1 MPLILRK
8 VGRYEILREIGR
20 GGMGLVYLAR
30 QTDLDRSVAL
40 KELGASFASDPAFA
54 DRFVRESR
62 LAGGLNHPNIVT
74 VYDFFEHNGLPYI
87 SMEYLERGSL
97 RPWVD
102 KLTLAQIAGVLEG
115 LLAGLAHAGSRGIVH
130 RDLKPENVLVTLEG
144 GVKIADFGI
153 AKAYNTVLASGQFQ
167 TDTRTA
173 VGTPTYMAPEQA
185 LGKELGPWTDLY
197 SVGVMAYEMIVGRVP
212 FYEVETPLAILLHH
226 VNEPPPSP
234 QSVEPG
240 LDPEL
245 ASWIERLLEKD
256 PPARPAEAQTAW
268 DQFEEI
274 VIRLLG
280 SAWRREARLLD
291 RPADAESAVP
301 LTPAVFTPAEPPS
314 TARGEVTSPSD
325 DAEPHPGSPPTV
337 PADRAPPRPAD
348 DTAGAARTATA
359 PAGGQPA
366 ASAGLEA
373 DDAEPQAADEPTDVR
388 ATRPGPQPSIA
399 VTPPP
404 AERVPPPQVDEAP
417 DQDVAR
423 VETTVPVPA
432 DRVAGDERAA
442 GRARPRRFGRA
453 RLIWVAVALGALA
466 AGGVAIALVRGGSKA
481 TSTTAATGAR
491 VVPPEPRPTARE
503 HADLAVTSSSVYV
516 ATAGGHVLRLAG
528 TTLRPEAA
536 TADAAGPQGI
546 AVSGDDLV
554 VGDRDTLTTL
564 AGDDL
569 APVSSRAF
577 PQAADV
583 ASTGRMLLAVRSAG
597 PSSSRVCTVNGR
609 RCTALPFVPSGFG
622 AAPGKVF
629 VADGKAGTVE
639 ILPAATLGRTRPI
652 RVGSYPHGRL
662 IAFLQRL
669 YVPIERGVA
678 VVDLTTRRLLR
689 TIPLVATPSDVWIV
703 PTNGFLVATLYADN
717 RVAILDTASST
728 GKPRLVDVPSRP
740 VAVAGPPA
748 SAGPRNDVY
757 VLGAGNWTV
766 SRLSSRTGKVLR
778 SERLPGLTTP
788 TRPPTALAPT
798 FRADDRHIV
807 ATLRVA
813 GGTLGRTSIVVTD
826 KAIGDGRAAV
836 RVWQGGAR
844 SHAGGPT
851 KFQGLTLAV
860 VPEPG
865 RLTVTLESKP
875 RSFTSLAVARID
887 GGRAIRLTV
896 GKPHPAT
903 VPTPVTTPPT
913 RTSPQPQQHRSRSR
927 SRSSR
932 PARRR
937 SRSAERPTQGDGN
950 GHPTGL
956 ACDQPVGTSVRR
968 RALVTTRPSTFTSPV
983 SSASSS
989 EQAFSVTVSSSWS
1002 PGWTKWRKPTCPAP
1016 ASRHERFVSS
1026 SSSRAARAPR
1036 LPRMRTPGRTW
1047 KRGKWLSKIAS
1058 VFGTFRI
1065 ALADSPGST
1074 LTIRSS
1080 VVQRLIY
1087 APSARLPFRTTSDA
1101 FVPPNANAFNIAA
1114 RTSRSRA
1121 VFGM

>member
-153 AKAYNTVLASGQFQ
+153 AKAYNSVLASGQFQ

-268 DQFEEI
+268 GQFEEI

-280 SAWRREARLLD
+280 PAWRREARLLD
-291 RPADAESAVP
+291 RPAEAESAVP
-301 LTPAVFTPAEPPS
+301 LTPAVFTPAEKLAPPS
-314 TARGEVTSPSD
+314 SAPGEVTSPSD
-325 DAEPHPGSPPTV
+325 DGEPDPGPTPTV
-337 PADRAPPRPAD
+337 PADRAPRRPAD
-348 DTAGAARTATA
+348 DTAGAGQKATA
-359 PAGGQPA
+359 PAAGQPA
-366 ASAGLEA
+366 ASGGLEA
-373 DDAEPQAADEPTDVR
+373 DIPEPQMPDEPTDVR
-388 ATRPGPQPSIA
+388 ATRPGSQPSIA

-404 AERVPPPQVDEAP
+404 AERVSPPQVDEAP
-417 DQDVAR
+417 DGDVAE
-423 VETTVPVPA
+423 VEATVPVSA
-432 DRVAGDERAA
+432 DRVAGDEPAA
-442 GRARPRRFGRA
+442 GRGRPRRFGRA
-453 RLIWVAVALGALA
+453 RLVWVAVALGALA
-466 AGGVAIALVRGGSKA
+466 AGGVAIALVRGGSEA
-481 TSTTAATGAR
+481 SSTTTTTPPTTPTTTPASR
-491 VVPPEPRPTARE
+491 VVTPEPRPTARE
-503 HADLAVTSSSVYV
+503 HAELAVTSSSVYV
-516 ATAGGHVLRLAG
+516 ATAGGHVVRLAG
-528 TTLRPEAA
+528 TALRPEAVI
-536 TADAAGPQGI
+536 ADAAGPQGI
-546 AVSGDDLV
+546 AVSGDNLV

-564 AGDDL
+564 AADDL
-569 APVSSRAF
+569 APISSRAF

-583 ASTGRMLLAVRSAG
+583 VSTGSLLLAVRSAG
-597 PSSSRVCTVNGR
+597 SSSSRLCTVNGR
-609 RCTALPFVPSGFG
+609 RCAALPFVPSGLG

-629 VADGKAGTVE
+629 VADRKAGTVE
-639 ILPAATLGRTRPI
+639 ILPAATLGRSRPI
-652 RVGSYPHGRL
+652 RVGSDPHGRL
-662 IAFLQRL
+662 IVFLQRL
-669 YVPIERGVA
+669 YVPVERGVA

-689 TIPLVATPSDVWIV
+689 TIPLAGTPSDIWIV
-703 PTNGFLVATLYADN
+703 PTNGFLVATLYAGN
-717 RVAILDTASST
+717 QVAILDTASST
-728 GKPRLVDVPSRP
+728 GKPRLVDVPHRP

-766 SRLSSRTGKVLR
+766 SRVNSRTGKVLR
-778 SERLPGLTTP
+778 SERLPGLSTP
-788 TRPPTALAPT
+788 SRPLTALAPT

-826 KAIGDGRAAV
+826 KAIGDGRATV

-851 KFQGLTLAV
+851 RFQGLTLAV
-860 VPEPG
+860 VAEPG
-865 RLTVTLESKP
+865 RLAVTLQSKP

-896 GKPHPAT
+896 GKPRPAA
-903 VPTPVTTPPT
+903 VPAPPVTTPRS
-913 RTSPQPQQHRSRSR
+913 RTSPQPQQ
-927 SRSSR
+927 
-932 PARRR
+932 P
-937 SRSAERPTQGDGN
+937 Q
-950 GHPTGL
+950 
-956 ACDQPVGTSVRR
+956 QP
-968 RALVTTRPSTFTSPV
+968 TSPPT
-983 SSASSS
+983 SPPAI
-989 EQAFSVTVSSSWS
+989 TV
-1002 PGWTKWRKPTCPAP
+1002 R
-1016 ASRHERFVSS
+1016 
-1026 SSSRAARAPR
+1026 
-1036 LPRMRTPGRTW
+1036 
-1047 KRGKWLSKIAS
+1047 
-1058 VFGTFRI
+1058 
-1065 ALADSPGST
+1065 
-1074 LTIRSS
+1074 
-1080 VVQRLIY
+1080 
-1087 APSARLPFRTTSDA
+1087 
-1101 FVPPNANAFNIAA
+1101 
-1114 RTSRSRA
+1114 
-1121 VFGM
+1121 